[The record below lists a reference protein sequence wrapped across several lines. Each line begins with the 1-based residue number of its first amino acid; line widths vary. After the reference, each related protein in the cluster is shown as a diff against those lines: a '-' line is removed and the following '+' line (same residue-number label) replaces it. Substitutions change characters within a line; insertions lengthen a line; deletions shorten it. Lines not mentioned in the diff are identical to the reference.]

1 MNILSVHVPVPFLVG
16 VGVDFLIFPWTCAY
30 WSTIIHQEAINS
42 MVGAGWGEVIAWWVV
57 DGAYALAI
65 VGLMGVTLTWVFL
78 SLIIDYIKRNSFG
91 R

>member
-1 MNILSVHVPVPFLVG
+1 
-16 VGVDFLIFPWTCAY
+16 
-30 WSTIIHQEAINS
+30 